1 LQENHYYP
9 FGMEMEGSWMTQ
21 VGTENQYEYNG
32 KELNEDFGLNLYDYG
47 ARWYDAAVGR
57 WWSVDPLG
65 EKYSGWSSYN
75 YGIDNP
81 IRFLDPDGRS
91 VTTDYYDQKANKLGT
106 DGNDNGK
113 IVVVT
118 NKKEAKAISKTDK
131 AGGKTAEGD
140 VKSGVTLPSA
150 FARAGMGRAVERA
163 GSPSNHEE
171 GGLYGTD
178 YDGNEVVADANPGPV
193 VTTTKEVAAIDE
205 FKIADGQPDIK
216 EIEGTFH
223 THPDLV
229 TRTGSDDPSSFGTRT
244 QTPFEQPPSPH
255 DYSNAT
261 NRAARGSVKGNS
273 VVLAQ
278 GNATAYIYNKDGLR
292 ATFPLPAFITIGI
305 KK

>member
-1 LQENHYYP
+1 MNR
-9 FGMEMEGSWMTQ
+9 SSS
-21 VGTENQYEYNG
+21 
-32 KELNEDFGLNLYDYG
+32 GLSATLCSMRRPCTDTY
-47 ARWYDAAVGR
+47 AV
-57 WWSVDPLG
+57 S
-65 EKYSGWSSYN
+65 
-75 YGIDNP
+75 
-81 IRFLDPDGRS
+81 
-91 VTTDYYDQKANKLGT
+91 
-106 DGNDNGK
+106 
-113 IVVVT
+113 
-118 NKKEAKAISKTDK
+118 
-131 AGGKTAEGD
+131 
-140 VKSGVTLPSA
+140 KSGNKVINRSSSIPVVARHSWLFLGYEKFSMFA
-150 FARAGMGRAVERA
+150 FCPKATHFSYSHRNK
-163 GSPSNHEE
+163 SNHEE